1 MNKNINA
8 RKFTKF
14 LYDAPPFL
22 RLLYCSSDKKFKFSQ
37 AYREHRKEPAM
48 SPTKQ
53 DQSTENLIRRA
64 EAAQDV
70 TALKDVLVETL
81 TLLMMVRGDIREL
94 AHRVRA
100 LEESAPDQAVLEE
113 TRADIQQLLN
123 LAAGTAY
130 ERFALAARRC
140 VYDEDWQEADTA
152 LATFREPGELRDLAL
167 RIRGRLIDLYS

>member
-1 MNKNINA
+1 M
-8 RKFTKF
+8 
-14 LYDAPPFL
+14 PP
-22 RLLYCSSDKKFKFSQ
+22 
-37 AYREHRKEPAM
+37 A
-48 SPTKQ
+48 KQ
-53 DQSTENLIRRA
+53 DQSIENLIRRA

-70 TALKDVLVETL
+70 ATLKDVLAETL
-81 TLLMMVRGDIREL
+81 TLLMMVRGDVREL

-113 TRADIQQLLN
+113 TRADIDQLLK
-123 LAAGTAY
+123 LAAGTPY

-152 LATFREPGELRDLAL
+152 LAAFREPGELRDLAL

>member
-1 MNKNINA
+1 
-8 RKFTKF
+8 
-14 LYDAPPFL
+14 
-22 RLLYCSSDKKFKFSQ
+22 
-37 AYREHRKEPAM
+37 M

-70 TALKDVLVETL
+70 AALKDVLVETL

-113 TRADIQQLLN
+113 TRADIDQLLK
-123 LAAGTAY
+123 LAVGTPH
-130 ERFALAARRC
+130 ERFALTARRC

-152 LATFREPGELRDLAL
+152 LAAFREPGELRDLAL